1 MNTVAVNGTKEYEK
15 EVVSR
20 KDSLTERF
28 LRYFGENARTIA
40 MGMLLMNGNASI
52 YNMYRYGNL
61 MREKQHLTF

>member
-1 MNTVAVNGTKEYEK
+1 MNTVAVNRTKEYEK

-20 KDSLTERF
+20 KDSLTERL

-61 MREKQHLTF
+61 MQEKQ

>member
-28 LRYFGENARTIA
+28 FRYFGKNARTIA

-52 YNMYRYGNL
+52 YNMYRYGN
-61 MREKQHLTF
+61 MMQEKQ

>member
-1 MNTVAVNGTKEYEK
+1 MNTVAVNRTKEYEK
-15 EVVSR
+15 EAVSR
-20 KDSLTERF
+20 KDSLTERL

-61 MREKQHLTF
+61 MQEKQ

>member
-15 EVVSR
+15 EAVSR

-28 LRYFGENARTIA
+28 FRYFGENARTIA

-61 MREKQHLTF
+61 MQEKQ

>member
-28 LRYFGENARTIA
+28 FRYLVRMQGPLRWECC
-40 MGMLLMNGNASI
+40 L
-52 YNMYRYGNL
+52 
-61 MREKQHLTF
+61 

>member
-28 LRYFGENARTIA
+28 FRYFGENARNIA

-52 YNMYRYGNL
+52 YNMYRYGN
-61 MREKQHLTF
+61 MMQEKQ

>member
-28 LRYFGENARTIA
+28 FRYFGENARTIA
-40 MGMLLMNGNASI
+40 MECCL
-52 YNMYRYGNL
+52 
-61 MREKQHLTF
+61 